1 MGLRAPG
8 AVCCD
13 GFLLPRADH
22 SAAQFDGALPRGIER
37 KDMATQLEQDITA
50 IVAEVAEIDEKEL
63 WDNRAKDFLDDLE
76 IDSMLGLEIVASIEK
91 KYRIEI
97 EEEELLDITSLNATI
112 ELVQRLLDKDAA

>member
-1 MGLRAPG
+1 MT
-8 AVCCD
+8 
-13 GFLLPRADH
+13 
-22 SAAQFDGALPRGIER
+22 
-37 KDMATQLEQDITA
+37 TQLAQDITA

-63 WDNRAKDFLDDLE
+63 WDNRDKHFMDDLE

>member
-1 MGLRAPG
+1 
-8 AVCCD
+8 
-13 GFLLPRADH
+13 
-22 SAAQFDGALPRGIER
+22 
-37 KDMATQLEQDITA
+37 MATQLAQDITA

-63 WDNRAKDFLDDLE
+63 WDNRDKHFLDDLE

-112 ELVQRLLDKDAA
+112 ELVQRLLGRDAA